1 MRIAL
6 CDDESGQLA
15 QIGALL
21 ADYEKLHPQLAIR
34 TAPFSCGAALLEQVR
49 VGGGFD
55 LYLLDVLMP
64 GENGIQVGAKLR
76 ELDRGGMIFYLTASP
91 GLCGRLLSR
100 QGVPI
105 PAQAA
110 GARIPSL
117 PRWTRRRR
125 AGRAQKQTFVTVKT
139 RDGLQRLPARS
150 IVYGELVGQRIQYH
164 LADGS
169 VIEGMSLRRSF
180 RDAVA
185 PLLEQEC
192 FVLCSASFF
201 VNLFFVE
208 RIERDGARLAGGGM
222 VPLTRPLR
230 SQVTDRWLDYHLK
243 GGGAL

>member
-34 TAPFSCGAALLEQVR
+34 TAPFFCGAALLEQVR

-76 ELDRGGMIFYLTASP
+76 ELDRGGMIFYLTTSPDYAVDSYRVKASQY
-91 GLCGRLLSR
+91 LLKPLER
-100 QGVPI
+100 D
-105 PAQAA
+105 ALFAA
-110 GARIPSL
+110 LDEAAES
-117 PRWTRRRR
+117 WTR
-125 AGRAQKQTFVTVKT
+125 QKQTFVTVKT

-150 IVYGELVGQRIQYH
+150 IVYGELVGQRVQYH